1 MGDFCFESLSFALY
15 LIDTFIDF
23 SLLPTRQYDEN
34 TLQVNKIIDF
44 VICAIGMLLTIKLL
58 IDNLQ
63 HIISERTRNNREL
76 QRLNNEL
83 DRYSYT
89 ITHDLKGPIISLR
102 RLIQL
107 PILDKSNYD
116 QHIGSIKESLENLW
130 ELIEDVSEE
139 RRNRTFEVKKES
151 FNISETVEVIWELLR
166 YAPEAQRIK
175 LRLNIPKELKVETDK
190 RRIIGIVN
198 NLFTN
203 SIRYQDRSKNNRYIK
218 VSGFVMGN

>member
-1 MGDFCFESLSFALY
+1 
-15 LIDTFIDF
+15 
-23 SLLPTRQYDEN
+23 
-34 TLQVNKIIDF
+34 
-44 VICAIGMLLTIKLL
+44 
-58 IDNLQ
+58 
-63 HIISERTRNNREL
+63 
-76 QRLNNEL
+76 
-83 DRYSYT
+83 
-89 ITHDLKGPIISLR
+89 
-102 RLIQL
+102 L